1 MLGENGWLTRRL
13 NYMKLCKK
21 KLATG
26 AVNVSIDNPIEE
38 PLSNPE
44 CDLEWLKTHSI
55 DKNDREGI
63 VKKLNS
69 TRELRKEMLKI
80 TETDLREQFSFFLVA
95 PELVSIYH
103 IQFKTCNLNFILNQL
118 LWDYAEQF
126 TTTSYNGFVDEW
138 HRFGPV
144 FREYCDISFDLSVKH
159 TQWPDEIE
167 NILLLL
173 KILPPAQQRGR
184 GKGRKTV
191 KPFLQLIQKM
201 LVFRVVR

>member
-103 IQFKTCNLNFILNQL
+103 IQFKTCNLNFALFLISCCGTMRSNSQQHHTMDSLMNGIDSDLYFVNIVIFL
-118 LWDYAEQF
+118 L
-126 TTTSYNGFVDEW
+126 T
-138 HRFGPV
+138 
-144 FREYCDISFDLSVKH
+144 
-159 TQWPDEIE
+159 
-167 NILLLL
+167 
-173 KILPPAQQRGR
+173 
-184 GKGRKTV
+184 
-191 KPFLQLIQKM
+191 
-201 LVFRVVR
+201 

>member
-1 MLGENGWLTRRL
+1 MVKVRYVSMRFDLNFDLIKTKKILQELLLGENGWLTRRL

-21 KLATG
+21 KLAAG
-26 AVNVSIDNPIEE
+26 AVNVSINNPIEE

-44 CDLEWLKTHSI
+44 CDLEWLKTNSI

-103 IQFKTCNLNFILNQL
+103 IQFKICNLN
-118 LWDYAEQF
+118 
-126 TTTSYNGFVDEW
+126 S
-138 HRFGPV
+138 
-144 FREYCDISFDLSVKH
+144 S
-159 TQWPDEIE
+159 
-167 NILLLL
+167 
-173 KILPPAQQRGR
+173 
-184 GKGRKTV
+184 
-191 KPFLQLIQKM
+191 
-201 LVFRVVR
+201 